1 MAISI
6 IDINVKNLIPNP
18 NNPRRDVGDVTE
30 LADSIK
36 EQGLQQALADLGYP
50 TSDEENKALNGCFLP
65 EDDEAE

>member
-30 LADSIK
+30 LAD
-36 EQGLQQALADLGYP
+36 LGNP
-50 TSDEENKALNGCFLP
+50 VSDEDNKALKG
-65 EDDEAE
+65 D